1 MTLITL
7 AFSSEGAEK
16 LYLKILECLTL
27 RNPKRLNQTLLEAE
41 PVELPSVL
49 RKLSDQQRI
58 VTWTLLS
65 EVNPSL
71 AANLLDH
78 LSDPE
83 LLWLISQLSES
94 STIMLF
100 QYLHSADRRLL
111 LNALPSDLQKQLRQA
126 LPSAWKDEEKA
137 ALIYP
142 QDSAG
147 GICKS
152 EVLKLSE
159 DATIDSLSTILNVE
173 ERSLDRLEWRYV
185 YLHDNE
191 GSYLGGLKIRDVLLL
206 PRGVFLK
213 EYIDDTVPVLSPD
226 SDLNTV
232 KSTLDN
238 TLHPVIPIVNEQGFQ
253 MGIVGFKHLN
263 DALYQRSKQQMLE
276 QSGVFGGDESRT
288 MPVLKRNL
296 RRLAFLLPSV
306 ALSYAAISIIAIYE
320 PIIEQIAV
328 LAAVL
333 PLVANLSGAAGNQS
347 VAVSIRELSM
357 GQISAKDLL
366 YVVAK
371 EIPIGAINGL
381 VIGGVLALLTLFTL
395 GGEHS
400 GLPLVIAIAYTLSS
414 TLAVVIGGTLPLLL
428 KRLKFDPAMLSSPM
442 LTTLTDAISFF
453 TVLYLAHAF
462 LL

>member
-7 AFSSEGAEK
+7 PFSSEGAEK

-27 RNPKRLNQTLLEAE
+27 RKPKRLNQTLLEAE

-58 VTWTLLS
+58 VTWTLLC

-111 LNALPSDLQKQLRQA
+111 LNELPSDLQKQLRQA

-159 DATIDSLSTILNVE
+159 DATIDSLSTILNAE

-213 EYIDDTVPVLSPD
+213 EYIDDTVPVISPD
-226 SDLNTV
+226 ADLNEI
-232 KSTLDN
+232 KSILDN
-238 TLHPVIPIVNEQGFQ
+238 TLHPVIPIVDEQGFQ

-371 EIPIGAINGL
+371 EIPIGAVNGL
-381 VIGGVLALLTLFTL
+381 LIGSVLALLTQFTL

-428 KRLKFDPAMLSSPM
+428 KRLNFDPAMLSSPM

>member
-7 AFSSEGAEK
+7 PFSSEGAER

-27 RNPKRLNQTLLEAE
+27 REPKRLNQTLLEAE

-94 STIMLF
+94 NTIMLF

-111 LNALPSDLQKQLRQA
+111 LNELPSVLKKQLRQA

-159 DATIDSLSTILNVE
+159 DATIDSLSTILNAE

-206 PRGVFLK
+206 PRSVLLK
-213 EYIDDTVPVLSPD
+213 EYIDNTVPVISPD
-226 SDLNTV
+226 ADLNEI
-232 KSTLDN
+232 KSILDN
-238 TLHPVIPIVNEQGFQ
+238 TLHPVIPIVDEQGFQ

-357 GQISAKDLL
+357 GQLSAKDLL

-381 VIGGVLALLTLFTL
+381 LIGTVLALLTLFTL

-428 KRLKFDPAMLSSPM
+428 KRLRFDPAMLSSPM

-453 TVLYLAHAF
+453 IVLYLAHAF

>member
-7 AFSSEGAEK
+7 PFSSEGAER

-27 RNPKRLNQTLLEAE
+27 RKPKRLNQTLLEAE

-94 STIMLF
+94 NTIMLF

-111 LNALPSDLQKQLRQA
+111 LNELPSDLQKQLRQA

-159 DATIDSLSTILNVE
+159 GATIDSLSTILSAE

-381 VIGGVLALLTLFTL
+381 LIGAVLALLTLFTL

-428 KRLKFDPAMLSSPM
+428 KRLDFDPAMLSSPM

-453 TVLYLAHAF
+453 SVLYLAHAF

>member
-7 AFSSEGAEK
+7 PFSSEGAEK

-27 RNPKRLNQTLLEAE
+27 RKPKRLNHTLLEAE
-41 PVELPSVL
+41 PIELPSVL

-94 STIMLF
+94 NTIMLF

-111 LNALPSDLQKQLRQA
+111 LNELPNDLQKQLRQA

-142 QDSAG
+142 HDSAG

-159 DATIDSLSTILNVE
+159 DATIDSLSTILNAE

-185 YLHDNE
+185 YLHSNE

-238 TLHPVIPIVNEQGFQ
+238 TLHPIIPIVNEQGFQ

-381 VIGGVLALLTLFTL
+381 LIGTVLALLTLFTL
-395 GGEHS
+395 GGDHS

-453 TVLYLAHAF
+453 SVLYLAHAF

>member
-7 AFSSEGAEK
+7 SFSSEEAEN
-16 LYLKILECLTL
+16 LHLRILECITL
-27 RNPKRLNQTLLEAE
+27 RKARRLNQTLLEAK

-58 VTWTLLS
+58 ATWTLLS

-83 LLWLISQLSES
+83 LLWLFSQLSES
-94 STIMLF
+94 NTIVLF

-111 LNALPSDLQKQLRQA
+111 LNELPAGLQKKLKQA
-126 LPSAWKDEEKA
+126 LPSAWKDEEHA
-137 ALIYP
+137 ALLYP

-152 EVLKLSE
+152 EVLKLAA
-159 DATIDSLSTILNVE
+159 DATTDSLSAILNAE
-173 ERSLDRLEWRYV
+173 EHRLDRLEWRYV
-185 YLHDNE
+185 YLHNSE
-191 GSYLGGLKIRDVLLL
+191 GGYLGGLKIRDVLLL
-206 PRGVFLK
+206 PRGALLK
-213 EYIDDTVPVLSPD
+213 EHIDKTVPVISPEA
-226 SDLNTV
+226 DLNTI
-232 KSTLDN
+232 KSTLDT
-238 TLHPVIPIVNEQGFQ
+238 TLHPVIPIVDEQGFQ
-253 MGIVGFKHLN
+253 IGIIGFKHLN
-263 DALYQRSKQQMLE
+263 EALYQRSKQQMLE

-320 PIIEQIAV
+320 PIIEKIAV

-347 VAVSIRELSM
+347 VAVSIRELSI
-357 GQISAKDLL
+357 GQISVRDLL
-366 YVVAK
+366 YVVVK
-371 EIPIGAINGL
+371 EIPIGAINGIL
-381 VIGGVLALLTLFTL
+381 IGGVLALLTLFTL

-400 GLPLVIAIAYTLSS
+400 GLPLLIAIAYTLSS
-414 TLAVVIGGTLPLLL
+414 TLAVVFGGTLPLLL
-428 KRLKFDPAMLSSPM
+428 KRLNFDPAMLSSPM
-442 LTTLTDAISFF
+442 LTTLTDAVSFF
-453 TVLYLAHAF
+453 SVLSLAHAF

>member
-7 AFSSEGAEK
+7 PFSSEGAEK

-27 RNPKRLNQTLLEAE
+27 RKPKRLNQTLLEAE

-58 VTWTLLS
+58 VTWTLLC

-111 LNALPSDLQKQLRQA
+111 LNELPSDLQKQLRQA

-159 DATIDSLSTILNVE
+159 DATIDSLSTILNAE

-381 VIGGVLALLTLFTL
+381 LIGTVLALLTLFTL

>member
-7 AFSSEGAEK
+7 PFSSEGAER

-27 RNPKRLNQTLLEAE
+27 RKPKRLNQTLLEAE

-78 LSDPE
+78 LSDPD

-94 STIMLF
+94 NTRMLF

-111 LNALPSDLQKQLRQA
+111 LNELPSVLKKQLRQA

-159 DATIDSLSTILNVE
+159 DATIDSLSTILNAE

-206 PRGVFLK
+206 PRSVLLK
-213 EYIDDTVPVLSPD
+213 EYIDNTVPVISPD
-226 SDLNTV
+226 ADLNEI
-232 KSTLDN
+232 KSILDN
-238 TLHPVIPIVNEQGFQ
+238 TLHPVIPIVDEQGFQ

-357 GQISAKDLL
+357 GQLSAKDLL

-381 VIGGVLALLTLFTL
+381 LIGTVLALLTLFTL

-428 KRLKFDPAMLSSPM
+428 KRLRFDPAMLSSPM

-453 TVLYLAHAF
+453 SVLYLAHAF

>member
-7 AFSSEGAEK
+7 PFSSEGAKK

-27 RNPKRLNQTLLEAE
+27 RKPKRLNQTLLEAE

-94 STIMLF
+94 NTIMLF

-111 LNALPSDLQKQLRQA
+111 LNELPSDLQKQLRQA

-159 DATIDSLSTILNVE
+159 DATIDSLSTILNAE

-276 QSGVFGGDESRT
+276 QSGVFGGNESRT

-381 VIGGVLALLTLFTL
+381 LIGTVLALLTLFTL

-453 TVLYLAHAF
+453 SVLYLAHAF

>member
-16 LYLKILECLTL
+16 LYLKILESLTL
-27 RNPKRLNQTLLEAE
+27 RKAKRLNQTLLEAE

-58 VTWTLLS
+58 ATWTLLS

-78 LSDPE
+78 FSDSE
-83 LLWLISQLSES
+83 LLWLFSQLPENRA
-94 STIMLF
+94 IVLF
-100 QYLHSADRRLL
+100 QHLHSADRRLL
-111 LNALPSDLQKQLRQA
+111 LNELPSDLTKLLKHA
-126 LPSAWKDEEKA
+126 LPPVWKDEERA
-137 ALIYP
+137 ALKYP

-152 EVLKLSE
+152 EVLKLEE
-159 DATIDSLSTILNVE
+159 DATVDSLSAILNTE
-173 ERSLDRLEWRYV
+173 EHSLDRLEWRYV
-185 YLHDNE
+185 YLHDTK
-191 GSYLGGLKIRDVLLL
+191 GGYLGGLKIRDVLLL
-206 PRGVFLK
+206 PRGAFLK
-213 EYIDDTVPVLSPD
+213 EYIDATLPTISPET
-226 SDLNTV
+226 DLNTI
-232 KSTLDN
+232 KSTLDT
-238 TLHPVIPIVNEQGFQ
+238 TLHPVIPIVDKQGFQ
-253 MGIVGFKHLN
+253 IGIVGFKHLN
-263 DALYQRSKQQMLE
+263 EALYQRSKQQMLE

-366 YVVAK
+366 YVVVK
-371 EIPIGAINGL
+371 EIPIGAINGML
-381 VIGGVLALLTLFTL
+381 IGGVLALLTLFTL
-395 GGEHS
+395 GGGHS
-400 GLPLVIAIAYTLSS
+400 GLPMVIAIAYTLSS

-428 KRLKFDPAMLSSPM
+428 KRLNFDPAMLSSPM

-453 TVLYLAHAF
+453 SVLYLAHAF

>member
-7 AFSSEGAEK
+7 PFSSEGAER

-27 RNPKRLNQTLLEAE
+27 RKPKRLNQTLLEAE

-78 LSDPE
+78 LSDPD

-94 STIMLF
+94 NTIMLF

-111 LNALPSDLQKQLRQA
+111 LNELPSVLKKQLRQA

-159 DATIDSLSTILNVE
+159 DATIDSLSTILNAE

-206 PRGVFLK
+206 PRSVLLK
-213 EYIDDTVPVLSPD
+213 EYIDNTVPVISPD
-226 SDLNTV
+226 ADLNEI
-232 KSTLDN
+232 KSILDN
-238 TLHPVIPIVNEQGFQ
+238 TLHPVIPIVDEQGFQ

-357 GQISAKDLL
+357 GQLSAKDLL

-381 VIGGVLALLTLFTL
+381 LIGTVLALLTLFTL

-428 KRLKFDPAMLSSPM
+428 KRLRFDPAMLSSPM

-453 TVLYLAHAF
+453 SVLYLAHAF

>member
-7 AFSSEGAEK
+7 AFPSEGAQK
-16 LYLKILECLTL
+16 LYLKILESLTL
-27 RNPKRLNQTLLEAE
+27 RKAKRLNQTLLKAE

-49 RKLSDQQRI
+49 RKLSDPQRI
-58 VTWTLLS
+58 ATWALLS

-78 LSDPE
+78 LSNPE
-83 LLWLISQLSES
+83 LLRLISQLPEN
-94 STIMLF
+94 STIVLF

-111 LNALPSDLQKQLRQA
+111 LNELPRDLQKRLRQA
-126 LPSAWKDEEKA
+126 LPSAWKDEERA

-152 EVLKLSE
+152 EVLKLPA
-159 DATIDSLSTILNVE
+159 DATIDSLSAILSAQEHN
-173 ERSLDRLEWRYV
+173 LDRLEWRYV
-185 YLHDNE
+185 YLHNND

-206 PRGVFLK
+206 PRGTLLK
-213 EYIDDTVPVLSPD
+213 EYIDTTVPTIGPD
-226 SDLNTV
+226 TNLNTI

-238 TLHPVIPIVNEQGFQ
+238 TLHPVVPIVDEQGFQ
-253 MGIVGFKHLN
+253 IGIVGFKHLN
-263 DALYQRSKQQMLE
+263 EALYQRSKQQMLE
-276 QSGVFGGDESRT
+276 QSGVFGGDESRS
-288 MPVLKRNL
+288 MSILKRNL

-306 ALSYAAISIIAIYE
+306 ALSYAAISIIALYE

-347 VAVSIRELSM
+347 VAVSIRELST

-371 EIPIGAINGL
+371 EIPIGAINGML
-381 VIGGVLALLTLFTL
+381 IGGVLALLTLFTL

-428 KRLKFDPAMLSSPM
+428 KRLNFDPAMLSSPM

-453 TVLYLAHAF
+453 SILYLAHTF

>member
-7 AFSSEGAEK
+7 PFSSEGAER

-27 RNPKRLNQTLLEAE
+27 RKPKRLNQTLLEAE

-58 VTWTLLS
+58 VTWTLLC

-94 STIMLF
+94 NTIMLF

-111 LNALPSDLQKQLRQA
+111 LNELPSDLQKHLRQA

-142 QDSAG
+142 HDSAG

-159 DATIDSLSTILNVE
+159 DATIDSLSTILNAE

-226 SDLNTV
+226 ADLNTV

-238 TLHPVIPIVNEQGFQ
+238 TLHPVIPIVDEQGFQ
-253 MGIVGFKHLN
+253 IGIVGFKHLN

-381 VIGGVLALLTLFTL
+381 LIGAVLALLTLFTL

>member
-7 AFSSEGAEK
+7 PFSSEGAEK
-16 LYLKILECLTL
+16 LYLKILECLT
-27 RNPKRLNQTLLEAE
+27 RRKAGQLNNTLVEAE
-41 PVELPSVL
+41 PIELPSVL

-78 LSDPE
+78 LSDPD

-94 STIMLF
+94 NTIMLF

-111 LNALPSDLQKQLRQA
+111 LNELPSDLQKQLRQA

-159 DATIDSLSTILNVE
+159 DATIDSLSTILNAE
-173 ERSLDRLEWRYV
+173 ERSLDRVEWRYV

-226 SDLNTV
+226 ADLNTV

-381 VIGGVLALLTLFTL
+381 LIGTVLALLTLFTL

>member
-7 AFSSEGAEK
+7 VFSPEGAEK

-27 RNPKRLNQTLLEAE
+27 RKPKQLNHTLLEAE

-94 STIMLF
+94 NTIMLF

-111 LNALPSDLQKQLRQA
+111 LNELPHDLQKLLRQA
-126 LPSAWKDEEKA
+126 LPSAWKDEERA

-152 EVLKLSE
+152 EVLKLAE
-159 DATIDSLSTILNVE
+159 DATIDSLSTILSAE
-173 ERSLDRLEWRYV
+173 EHNLDRLEWRYV
-185 YLHDNE
+185 YLHDTE

-206 PRGVFLK
+206 PRGALLK
-213 EYIDDTVPVLSPD
+213 EYIDETVPILSPD
-226 SDLNTV
+226 ADLNTV

-306 ALSYAAISIIAIYE
+306 VLSYAAISIIAIYE

-333 PLVANLSGAAGNQS
+333 PLIANLSGAAGNQS
-347 VAVSIRELSM
+347 IAVSIRELSM

-371 EIPIGAINGL
+371 EIPIGALNGL
-381 VIGGVLALLTLFTL
+381 LIGAVLALLTLFTL

-400 GLPLVIAIAYTLSS
+400 GLPLIIAIAYTLSS

-453 TVLYLAHAF
+453 SVLYLAHAF

>member
-7 AFSSEGAEK
+7 PFSSEGAEK

-27 RNPKRLNQTLLEAE
+27 RKPKRLNQTLLEAE
-41 PVELPSVL
+41 PIELPSVL

-94 STIMLF
+94 NTIMLF

-111 LNALPSDLQKQLRQA
+111 LNELPNDLQKQLRQA

-159 DATIDSLSTILNVE
+159 DATIDSLSTILNAE

-366 YVVAK
+366 YVVVK
-371 EIPIGAINGL
+371 EIPIGAINGIL
-381 VIGGVLALLTLFTL
+381 IGGGFGSAYAVHAWRGSLR
-395 GGEHS
+395 
-400 GLPLVIAIAYTLSS
+400 IAIGYRDRLHTYLPHLLS
-414 TLAVVIGGTLPLLL
+414 
-428 KRLKFDPAMLSSPM
+428 
-442 LTTLTDAISFF
+442 
-453 TVLYLAHAF
+453 
-462 LL
+462 

>member
-7 AFSSEGAEK
+7 SFSSEGAEK

-27 RNPKRLNQTLLEAE
+27 RKPKRLNQTLLEAE

-83 LLWLISQLSES
+83 LLWLISQLSENN
-94 STIMLF
+94 TIMLF

-111 LNALPSDLQKQLRQA
+111 LNELPNDLQKQLRQA
-126 LPSAWKDEEKA
+126 LPSAWKDEEQA

-152 EVLKLSE
+152 EVLKLTE
-159 DATIDSLSTILNVE
+159 EATIDSLNTILSTE
-173 ERSLDRLEWRYV
+173 EHSLDRLEWRYV
-185 YLHDNE
+185 YLHDTE

-206 PRGVFLK
+206 PRGVLLK
-213 EYIDDTVPVLSPD
+213 EYIDNTVPVISPD
-226 SDLNTV
+226 ADLNTV
-232 KSTLDN
+232 KSTLDT
-238 TLHPVIPIVNEQGFQ
+238 TLHPVIPIVDEQGFQ
-253 MGIVGFKHLN
+253 IGIVGFKHLN

-347 VAVSIRELSM
+347 VAVSIRELSI

-371 EIPIGAINGL
+371 EIPIGALNGL
-381 VIGGVLALLTLFTL
+381 LIGTVLALLTLFTL
-395 GGEHS
+395 GGDHS
-400 GLPLVIAIAYTLSS
+400 GLPLIIAIAYTLSS
-414 TLAVVIGGTLPLLL
+414 TLAVVIGGALPLLL

-453 TVLYLAHAF
+453 SVLYLAHAF

>member
-27 RNPKRLNQTLLEAE
+27 RKPKRLNQTLLEAE

-94 STIMLF
+94 NTIMLF

-111 LNALPSDLQKQLRQA
+111 LNELPSDLQKQLRQA

-159 DATIDSLSTILNVE
+159 DATIDSLSTILNAE

-357 GQISAKDLL
+357 GQLSAKDLL

-381 VIGGVLALLTLFTL
+381 LIGTVLALLTLFTL

-428 KRLKFDPAMLSSPM
+428 KRLRFDPAMLSSPM

-453 TVLYLAHAF
+453 SVLYLAHAF

>member
-7 AFSSEGAEK
+7 PFSSESAER

-27 RNPKRLNQTLLEAE
+27 RKPKRLNQTLLEAE

-78 LSDPE
+78 LSDPD

-94 STIMLF
+94 NTIMLF

-111 LNALPSDLQKQLRQA
+111 LNELPSVLKKQLRQA

-159 DATIDSLSTILNVE
+159 DATIDSLSTILNAE

-206 PRGVFLK
+206 PRSVLLK
-213 EYIDDTVPVLSPD
+213 EYIDNTVPVISPD
-226 SDLNTV
+226 ADLNEI
-232 KSTLDN
+232 KSILDN
-238 TLHPVIPIVNEQGFQ
+238 TLHPVIPIVDEQGFQ

-357 GQISAKDLL
+357 GQLSAKDLL

-381 VIGGVLALLTLFTL
+381 LIGTVLALLTLFTL

-428 KRLKFDPAMLSSPM
+428 KRLRFDPAMLSSPM

-453 TVLYLAHAF
+453 SVLYLAHAF

>member
-27 RNPKRLNQTLLEAE
+27 RKAKRLNQTLLEAE

-58 VTWTLLS
+58 ATWTLLS

-94 STIMLF
+94 STIVLF

-111 LNALPSDLQKQLRQA
+111 LNELPSDLQKQLRQA
-126 LPSAWKDEEKA
+126 LPSTWKDEERA

-152 EVLKLSE
+152 EVLKLAA
-159 DATIDSLSTILNVE
+159 DATIDSLSAILSAE
-173 ERSLDRLEWRYV
+173 EHNLDRLEWRYV
-185 YLHDNE
+185 YLHDTE

-206 PRGVFLK
+206 PRGTPLR
-213 EYIDDTVPVLSPD
+213 EYIDTTVPVISPD
-226 SDLNTV
+226 TDLNTI
-232 KSTLDN
+232 KSTLDT
-238 TLHPVIPIVNEQGFQ
+238 TLHPVVPIVDEQGFQ
-253 MGIVGFKHLN
+253 IGIVGFKHLN
-263 DALYQRSKQQMLE
+263 EALYQRSKQQMLE

-288 MPVLKRNL
+288 MPILKRNL

-371 EIPIGAINGL
+371 EIPIGAINGML
-381 VIGGVLALLTLFTL
+381 IGGVLALLTLFTL

-428 KRLKFDPAMLSSPM
+428 KRLNFDPAMLSSPL

-453 TVLYLAHAF
+453 SVLYLAHAF

>member
-7 AFSSEGAEK
+7 PFSSEGAER
-16 LYLKILECLTL
+16 LYLKILECLT
-27 RNPKRLNQTLLEAE
+27 RRKARQLNNTLLEAE

-78 LSDPE
+78 LSDHE

-94 STIMLF
+94 NTIMLF

-111 LNALPSDLQKQLRQA
+111 LNELPSDLQKQLRQA

-152 EVLKLSE
+152 EVLKLSD
-159 DATIDSLSTILNVE
+159 DATIDSLSTILNAE

-185 YLHDNE
+185 YLHNNE

-306 ALSYAAISIIAIYE
+306 ALSYASISIIAIYE

-357 GQISAKDLL
+357 GQISTKDLL

-371 EIPIGAINGL
+371 EIPIGAVNGL
-381 VIGGVLALLTLFTL
+381 LIGTVLALLTLFTL

-453 TVLYLAHAF
+453 SVLYLAHAF

>member
-7 AFSSEGAEK
+7 PFSSEGAEK
-16 LYLKILECLTL
+16 LYLKRLECLT
-27 RNPKRLNQTLLEAE
+27 RRKAGQLNNTLLEAE
-41 PVELPSVL
+41 TVELPSVL

-94 STIMLF
+94 NTIMLF

-111 LNALPSDLQKQLRQA
+111 LNELPSDLQKQLRQA

-159 DATIDSLSTILNVE
+159 DTTIDSLSTILNAE

-226 SDLNTV
+226 ADLNTV

-238 TLHPVIPIVNEQGFQ
+238 TLHPVIPIVDEQGFQ
-253 MGIVGFKHLN
+253 IGIVGFKHLN

-381 VIGGVLALLTLFTL
+381 LIGAVLALLTLFTL

-428 KRLKFDPAMLSSPM
+428 KRLNFDPAMLSSPM

-453 TVLYLAHAF
+453 SVLYLAHAF